1 MFKYQDILI
10 YRFYLDIVSLF
21 LQKEGVIMALAFG
34 LFLVTLIFII
44 WQPKGLQIGTTAV
57 IGAVAAIVLGV
68 VSFDDVLT
76 VINIV
81 WDATLAF
88 IGIIILSMVLDEI
101 GFFEWA
107 AIKMT
112 RLSGGSG
119 NKMFVYILLLGAVVA
134 AFFAND
140 GAALILTPILLAKM
154 KYLKM
159 KPLPIF
165 AFLMAGGFIGDAAS
179 NPLVISNLT
188 NIVTVGY
195 FDIGFVEYAKHMF
208 LLNLL
213 SIIASIVVLW
223 IYFRKDIPLHVNV
236 DELPEASSVIKS
248 QIMFKISWAF
258 LVLLMAGYFI
268 GDMLHLPVSLF
279 ALGGALLFLAIANH
293 YKAVKP
299 IMTIKAAPWQVVWF
313 SIGLYV
319 VVYGLKNAGLTDI
332 IASWIA
338 ELIAQGNVIAVIG
351 TGFLSAVISSI
362 MNNMPTIMI
371 MDIAID
377 KVGYVG
383 NEALVYANILGSNL
397 GPKMTPIGSLA
408 TLLWLHVLAQKGVK
422 IGWGEY
428 MRVGLVVTPP
438 VLFIALLGLI

>member
-1 MFKYQDILI
+1 ML
-10 YRFYLDIVSLF
+10 LASSLF
-21 LQKEGVIMALAFG
+21 LL
-34 LFLVTLIFII
+34 TLTFVI
-44 WQPKGLQIGTTAV
+44 WQPKGLQIGTSAV
-57 IGAVAAIVLGV
+57 IGAIMALIIGV
-68 VSFDDVLT
+68 VSLQDVVT
-76 VINIV
+76 VIDIV

-107 AIKMT
+107 AIKMAK
-112 RLSGGSG
+112 LSNGSG
-119 NKMFVYILLLGAVVA
+119 NKMFVYILLLGALVA

-159 KPLPIF
+159 KPLAIF

-188 NIVTVGY
+188 NIVTAGY
-195 FDIGFVEYAKHMF
+195 FDIGFVEYMKNMF
-208 LLNLL
+208 LPNLL
-213 SIIASIVVLW
+213 SIFASIVILW
-223 IYFRKDIPLHVNV
+223 IYFRKDIPLTV
-236 DELPEASSVIKS
+236 DVTQLPEASSVIKNHT
-248 QIMFKISWAF
+248 MFKLSWWF
-258 LVLLMAGYFI
+258 LALLMVGYFI
-268 GDMLHLPVSLF
+268 GDYYDLPISVF
-279 ALGGALLFLAIANH
+279 ALGGALVFLAIAAH
-293 YKAVKP
+293 HKAVKP
-299 IMTIKAAPWQVVWF
+299 MKTIKEAPWQVVWF

-319 VVYGLKNAGLTDI
+319 VVYGLKNAGLTDV
-332 IASWIA
+332 IASWIMA
-338 ELIAQGNVIAVIG
+338 LQSQGEAIAIIG
-351 TGFLSAVISSI
+351 TGFISGVISSV

-383 NEALVYANILGSNL
+383 NESLVYANILGSNL

-428 MRVGLVVTPP
+428 MKVGLVITPP
-438 VLFIALLGLI
+438 VLLVALLGLL

>member
-10 YRFYLDIVSLF
+10 YRFYLDIVSVF

-119 NKMFVYILLLGAVVA
+119 NKMFIYILLLGAVVA

-208 LLNLL
+208 LPNLL

-258 LVLLMAGYFI
+258 LVLLMLGYFI
-268 GDMLHLPVSLF
+268 GDMLHLPVSFF

-377 KVGYVG
+377 KVGYAG

>member
-1 MFKYQDILI
+1 MI
-10 YRFYLDIVSLF
+10 
-21 LQKEGVIMALAFG
+21 LAFG
-34 LFLVTLIFII
+34 VFLVTLAFII
-44 WQPKGLQIGTTAV
+44 WQPRGLEIGTSAV
-57 IGAVAAIVLGV
+57 VGAIVALLVGV
-68 VSFDDVLT
+68 VSFHDV
-76 VINIV
+76 VIVTSIV

-88 IGIIILSMVLDEI
+88 IGIIILSMILDEI

-107 AIKMT
+107 AIKMAK
-112 RLSGGSG
+112 LSGGSG
-119 NKMFVYILLLGAVVA
+119 NKLFVYILLLGALVS

-159 KPLPIF
+159 KALPIF
-165 AFLMAGGFIGDAAS
+165 AFLMAAGFIGDSAS

-195 FDIGFVEYAKHMF
+195 FDIGFIEYAKNMF
-208 LLNLL
+208 LPNLL
-213 SIIASIVVLW
+213 SIVASIAVLW
-223 IYFRKDIPLHVNV
+223 VYFRQDIPLRV
-236 DELPEASSVIKS
+236 DVEELPEASSVIKNRT
-248 QIMFKISWAF
+248 MFNISWAF
-258 LVLLMAGYFI
+258 LILLMFGYFI
-268 GDMLHLPVSLF
+268 GDYFHLPVSVF
-279 ALGGALLFLAIANH
+279 ALGGALIFLAIANH

-299 IMTIKAAPWQVVWF
+299 MMTIKAAPWQVVWF

-319 VVYGLKNAGLTDI
+319 VVYGLKNAGLTDE
-332 IASWIA
+332 IASWIV
-338 ELIAQGNVIAVIG
+338 ELNTHGKTVAIIG
-351 TGFLSAVISSI
+351 TGFLSAFISSV

-377 KVGYVG
+377 KVGYIG

-422 IGWGEY
+422 ISWSEY
-428 MRVGLVVTPP
+428 MKVGLVITPP
-438 VLFIALLGLI
+438 VLLIALLGLI

>member
-1 MFKYQDILI
+1 MI
-10 YRFYLDIVSLF
+10 
-21 LQKEGVIMALAFG
+21 LAFSV
-34 LFLVTLIFII
+34 FLITLLFII
-44 WQPKGLQIGTTAV
+44 WQPRGLQIGTSAV
-57 IGAVAAIVLGV
+57 AGALLALLVGAV
-68 VSFDDVLT
+68 SFGDVIT
-76 VINIV
+76 VTGIV

-107 AIKMT
+107 AIKMAK
-112 RLSGGSG
+112 LSGGSG
-119 NKMFVYILLLGAVVA
+119 NKMFVYILLLGALVA

-159 KPLPIF
+159 KPLAIF
-165 AFLMAGGFIGDAAS
+165 AFLMAGGFIGDSAS

-188 NIVTVGY
+188 NIVTAGY
-195 FDIGFVEYAKHMF
+195 FHIGFVEYAQNM
-208 LLNLL
+208 LLPNLL
-213 SIIASIVVLW
+213 SIFASIVVLW
-223 IYFRKDIPLHVNV
+223 IYFRKEIPLRV
-236 DELPEASSVIKS
+236 DVSELPEAHSVIKN
-248 QIMFKISWAF
+248 QTMFKLSWVF
-258 LVLLMAGYFI
+258 LVLLMVGYLV
-268 GDMLHLPVSLF
+268 GDAYSLPISVF
-279 ALGGALLFLAIANH
+279 ALGGALIFLGLAT
-293 YKAVKP
+293 YFKSVKP
-299 IMTIKAAPWQVVWF
+299 LETIKAAPWQIVWF

-332 IASWIA
+332 IASWIVA
-338 ELIAQGNVIAVIG
+338 LSEEGTTVAVIG
-351 TGFLSAVISSI
+351 TGFLSAFISSV

-408 TLLWLHVLAQKGVK
+408 TLLWLHVLATKGVK

-428 MRVGLVVTPP
+428 MKVGLVITPP
-438 VLFIALLGLI
+438 VLFVALLGLL

>member
-1 MFKYQDILI
+1 MTLAMLVFLI
-10 YRFYLDIVSLF
+10 T
-21 LQKEGVIMALAFG
+21 
-34 LFLVTLIFII
+34 LVFVI

-57 IGAVAAIVLGV
+57 IGAVVALVVGV
-68 VSFDDVLT
+68 VSFSDVFS
-76 VINIV
+76 VIDIV

-107 AIKMT
+107 AIKMAK
-112 RLSGGSG
+112 LSGGNG
-119 NKMFVYILLLGAVVA
+119 HKMFVYILLLGAIVA

-159 KPLPIF
+159 KPLAIF
-165 AFLMAGGFIGDAAS
+165 AFLMAGGFIGDSAS

-195 FDIGFVEYAKHMF
+195 FDIGFVEYAKNMF
-208 LLNLL
+208 LPNLL
-213 SIIASIVVLW
+213 SIFASISILW
-223 IYFRKDIPLHVNV
+223 IYFRKDIPFTIDVSS
-236 DELPEASSVIKS
+236 LPEASSVIKNHT
-248 QIMFKISWAF
+248 MFKFSWIF
-258 LVLLMAGYFI
+258 LGVLMVGYFI
-268 GDMLHLPVSLF
+268 GDFYNLPVSVF
-279 ALGGALLFLAIANH
+279 ALGGALIFLAIANH

-319 VVYGLKNAGLTDI
+319 VVYGLKNAGLTDV
-332 IASWIA
+332 IASWIV
-338 ELIAQGNVIAVIG
+338 ELNNQGKVITVIG
-351 TGFLSAVISSI
+351 TGFLSAVISSV

-377 KVGYVG
+377 HVGYVG

-408 TLLWLHVLAQKGVK
+408 TLLWLHVLASKGVK
-422 IGWGEY
+422 ITWDEY
-428 MRVGLVVTPP
+428 MKVGLLITPP
-438 VLFIALLGLI
+438 VLLVALLGLI

>member
-1 MFKYQDILI
+1 MFLA
-10 YRFYLDIVSLF
+10 SALF
-21 LQKEGVIMALAFG
+21 LI
-34 LFLVTLIFII
+34 TLIFVI

-57 IGAVAAIVLGV
+57 IGAIVALIIGV
-68 VSFDDVLT
+68 VSFGDVVT
-76 VINIV
+76 VIDIV
-81 WDATLAF
+81 WDATLSF

-107 AIKMT
+107 AIKMAKH
-112 RLSGGSG
+112 SGGSG
-119 NKMFVYILLLGAVVA
+119 NKMFVYILLLGALVA

-159 KPLPIF
+159 KPLAIF
-165 AFLMAGGFIGDAAS
+165 AFLMAGGFIGDSAS

-188 NIVTVGY
+188 NIVTAGY
-195 FDIGFVEYAKHMF
+195 FDIGFIEYAKHMF
-208 LLNLL
+208 LPNLL
-213 SIIASIVVLW
+213 SIVASITILW
-223 IYFRKDIPLHVNV
+223 FYFRKDIPLTV
-236 DELPEASSVIKS
+236 DVTELPEPSSVIKN
-248 QIMFKISWAF
+248 QTMFKISWFF
-258 LVLLMAGYFI
+258 LALLMVGYFI
-268 GDMLHLPVSLF
+268 GDHYNLPVSVF
-279 ALGGALLFLAIANH
+279 ALGGALVFLLIANH

-332 IASWIA
+332 IASWI
-338 ELIAQGNVIAVIG
+338 ETLSHQGEAVAIIG
-351 TGFLSAVISSI
+351 TGFLSGIISSI

-428 MRVGLVVTPP
+428 MKVGLVITPP
-438 VLFIALLGLI
+438 VLFIALLGLV

>member
-1 MFKYQDILI
+1 ML
-10 YRFYLDIVSLF
+10 
-21 LQKEGVIMALAFG
+21 LASG
-34 LFLVTLIFII
+34 LFIATLIFVI

-57 IGAVAAIVLGV
+57 AGAIAALFLGV
-68 VSFDDVLT
+68 VSMEDVWVVT
-76 VINIV
+76 DIV

-88 IGIIILSMVLDEI
+88 IGIMLLSMVLDEI

-107 AIKMT
+107 ALKIV
-112 RLSGGSG
+112 RLSKG
-119 NKMFVYILLLGAVVA
+119 NGNLMFVYILLLGAVVA

-154 KYLKM
+154 KHLDM
-159 KPLPIF
+159 KPVALF
-165 AFLMAGGFIGDAAS
+165 AFVIAGGFIGDSAS

-188 NIVTVGY
+188 NIVTAGY
-195 FDIGFVEYAKHMF
+195 FDIGFWEYAKTMF
-208 LLNLL
+208 LPNLL
-213 SIIASIVVLW
+213 SIIASIAVLW
-223 IYFRKDIPLHVNV
+223 LYFRKDIPKYINIDNLVT
-236 DELPEASSVIKS
+236 PESVIKN
-248 QIMFKISWAF
+248 QTMFNLSWWF
-258 LVLLMAGYFI
+258 LGLLMIGYFI
-268 GDMLHLPVSLF
+268 GDYCHLPVSLF

-293 YKAVKP
+293 YRATKP

-332 IASWIA
+332 VASWIG
-338 ELIAQGNVIAVIG
+338 ELNMQGDAVAVIG
-351 TGFLSAVISSI
+351 TGFLAAILSSI

-377 KVGYVG
+377 QVGYVG
-383 NEALVYANILGSNL
+383 NEVLAYANILGSNL

-408 TLLWLHVLAQKGVK
+408 TLLWLHVLARKGVN

-428 MRVGLVVTPP
+428 MKVGLVITPP
-438 VLFIALLGLI
+438 VLLIALLGLI